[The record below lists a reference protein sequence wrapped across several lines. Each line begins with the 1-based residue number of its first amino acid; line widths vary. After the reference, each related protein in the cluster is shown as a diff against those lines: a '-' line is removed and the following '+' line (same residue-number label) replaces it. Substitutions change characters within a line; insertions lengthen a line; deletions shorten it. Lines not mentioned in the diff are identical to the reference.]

1 MIRGRKERRFTGR
14 QFLAIMVGAF
24 VLVSAVNALMIW
36 YALSTW
42 SGLVSD
48 SAYAEGLGFD
58 RVLAASRAE
67 AALGW
72 KATIAYDPAGRVV
85 FHLVDDKGQ
94 PLSRMGVSMV
104 MLRPTREGFDRSAP
118 LYETMPGQYEAGMRP
133 PLPGIWD
140 IRVIVATQG
149 QIRFHAEQRV
159 LVQQ

>member
-1 MIRGRKERRFTGR
+1 
-14 QFLAIMVGAF
+14 
-24 VLVSAVNALMIW
+24 MIW

-72 KATIAYDPAGRVV
+72 KGTIAYDPAGRIV
-85 FHLVDDKGQ
+85 FHLLDAKGR
-94 PLSRMGVSMV
+94 PLPRMGVSMV
-104 MLRPTREGFDRSAP
+104 MLRPTREGFDRSASLRETSP
-118 LYETMPGQYEAGMRP
+118 GEYEVGLRP
-133 PLPGIWD
+133 PLPGVWD
-140 IRVIVATQG
+140 VRVIVAAQG
-149 QIRFHAEQRV
+149 QTRFHAEQRI